1 MKVVLKPVT
10 LCPDIYGII
19 LSAIH
24 EHNHNP
30 IIIIHIYI
38 FNVTFMGIIIPMF
51 TTQLILKY
59 NANDFIGQHSY

>member
-1 MKVVLKPVT
+1 MKVVMKPVT

-30 IIIIHIYI
+30 IIIIHNLSYIYL
-38 FNVTFMGIIIPMF
+38 M
-51 TTQLILKY
+51 
-59 NANDFIGQHSY
+59 